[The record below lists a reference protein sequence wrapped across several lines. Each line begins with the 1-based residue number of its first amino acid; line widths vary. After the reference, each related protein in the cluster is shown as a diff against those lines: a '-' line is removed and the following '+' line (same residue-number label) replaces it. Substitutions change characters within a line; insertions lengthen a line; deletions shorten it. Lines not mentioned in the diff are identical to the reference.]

1 MRMDEWPMTVS
12 SRLGSTQGERLR
24 GSGRRAGGHVGTV
37 FGARI
42 GLFALAVFAR
52 FTAPRWRP
60 RGLPKL
66 GGRDLYGSR
75 HCRCRPRGVGRF
87 PLPEHVDRLR
97 REGNIAGCR
106 PALWVAV
113 SVPRI
118 CPGVRGKRRV
128 QGRRLAKPHR
138 AIQRPAYP

>member
-52 FTAPRWRP
+52 FTAPVGDLEGSQNWADEICMALDIAAAGP
-60 RGLPKL
+60 
-66 GGRDLYGSR
+66 GG
-75 HCRCRPRGVGRF
+75 
-87 PLPEHVDRLR
+87 
-97 REGNIAGCR
+97 
-106 PALWVAV
+106 
-113 SVPRI
+113 
-118 CPGVRGKRRV
+118 
-128 QGRRLAKPHR
+128 
-138 AIQRPAYP
+138 